1 MKHNWEYKRLC
12 DICAISSAR
21 RVHQAD
27 WKDSGV
33 PFYRA
38 REIVKLSENGTVD
51 NELFIS
57 QELFDELSK
66 LGVPKAG
73 DIMLS
78 AVGTLGATYIVKS
91 TDHFYYKDASV
102 ICLGD
107 IRSLLPTFLCYLFD
121 SKIIKHQIS
130 RQAKGATVGT
140 ITISNASKFQV
151 PVPPMEVQQQIVA
164 ALDKINE
171 VIDDCRELLRN
182 LDALAQS
189 LFYDYFGDP
198 VINPKGWN
206 VKLFADVFK
215 LSSGDGLSAKNIVHG
230 EYPVYGGNGI
240 VGYHN
245 VPNLKGAN
253 IIIGRVGALCGNV
266 RLVNGDIFVTDN
278 AFITSFKE
286 NLNIL
291 FTERLLKTL
300 NIRQYAN
307 AAAQPV
313 ISNSS
318 LKGIPIILPPLELQE
333 KFAERI
339 EQIDT
344 QKKTVK
350 ETISNLQTLLDSRM
364 DYWFN

>member
-1 MKHNWEYKRLC
+1 MLNIRYFNPHFLVAFLRGFLRPYIYDKKKGGC
-12 DICAISSAR
+12 I
-21 RVHQAD
+21 
-27 WKDSGV
+27 
-33 PFYRA
+33 PF
-38 REIVKLSENGTVD
+38 ITL
-51 NELFIS
+51 
-57 QELFDELSK
+57 
-66 LGVPKAG
+66 P
-73 DIMLS
+73 MLTNFPIPFPS
-78 AVGTLGATYIVKS
+78 I
-91 TDHFYYKDASV
+91 
-102 ICLGD
+102 
-107 IRSLLPTFLCYLFD
+107 
-121 SKIIKHQIS
+121 
-130 RQAKGATVGT
+130 
-140 ITISNASKFQV
+140 
-151 PVPPMEVQQQIVA
+151 EVQQQIVA
-164 ALDKINE
+164 ELDKINE
-171 VIDDCRELLRN
+171 VIKDCRELLRN
-182 LDALAQS
+182 LDTLAKS
-189 LFYDYFGDP
+189 LFSDYFGDP
-198 VINPKGWN
+198 VTNPKGWN